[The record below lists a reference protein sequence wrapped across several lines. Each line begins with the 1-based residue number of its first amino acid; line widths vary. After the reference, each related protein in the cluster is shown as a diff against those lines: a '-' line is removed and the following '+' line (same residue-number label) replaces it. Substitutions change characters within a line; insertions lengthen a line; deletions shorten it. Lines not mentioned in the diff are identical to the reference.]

1 MEWSQAPNEQAVMVI
16 KKKKWLTLAEK
27 EPVSLLKLTK
37 PKPLNKIHACLLRY
51 FQFLYNYITSFPLNG
66 SINVN
71 GPINGGEITLTNSNE
86 TSSKLAEKRTQADQ
100 S

>member
-1 MEWSQAPNEQAVMVI
+1 M
-16 KKKKWLTLAEK
+16 
-27 EPVSLLKLTK
+27 LKLTK
-37 PKPLNKIHACLLRY
+37 PKP
-51 FQFLYNYITSFPLNG
+51 

-100 S
+100 SYVSRVLILVCHSREEIIKSGST